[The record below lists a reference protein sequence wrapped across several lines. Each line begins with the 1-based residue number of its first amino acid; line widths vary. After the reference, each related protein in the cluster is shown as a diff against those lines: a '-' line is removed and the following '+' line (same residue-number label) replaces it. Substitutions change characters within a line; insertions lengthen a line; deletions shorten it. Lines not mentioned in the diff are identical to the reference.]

1 MSMAAASIFGLSAD
15 FKISLAESSLY
26 KIDHFLSADCRII
39 DNHEGQEAYSQ
50 TDTGRPL
57 PDLWRGAGAEVRTQ
71 HRAASYRAA
80 P

>member
-1 MSMAAASIFGLSAD
+1 MFTRREHSN
-15 FKISLAESSLY
+15 SLAKYPVESSLY

-50 TDTGRPL
+50 TDTDRPL
-57 PDLWRGAGAEVRTQ
+57 PDLWRWTGAEVRTQ